1 MSDEPDL
8 VSLLYRADWTRLSLT
23 AEVSVTRDR
32 DLDRSPVD
40 DGPPPRARGGAQFGP
55 WSGPWSAPW
64 SGPWFA
70 PWSASWS
77 GPPRGPAY
85 QERGEQDESWQAP
98 EEGEPERRFG
108 VPFARRRGGHEW
120 ELATE
125 VLGTESSRFTL
136 LIAPGRR
143 YREQG
148 ESYLS
153 GCDGDRSWLAVQE
166 DGGWSVETV
175 GGPES
180 PPAPRLLRPSWLLT
194 GFTLEP
200 GGPASVSGRDALR
213 VVATPRLSIGDRPM
227 AGRRRLD
234 RIEVTVDAELGILL
248 RCEEFIDGK
257 PLRVTE
263 LADVRVGPTPVGNGA
278 QFRPPGGW
286 TSVDDSVPPST
297 PNAPRWEVTK
307 LAAGLAAGGLDVLI
321 KSSPFRPFEKAT
333 REEAEAEMPSSD
345 GPWPADGPPASD
357 DVLRLLHSSPDRWS
371 PGITATLHQW
381 HDVAAMLARIPD
393 GARRVGFGGLGALI
407 DTAGERIGTVHTVLR
422 LRLGGSGQ
430 YRIEPLVYPERTGR
444 PGRPGGHRP
453 ETVICDGERRW
464 RIGEDEVITG
474 PATALPPELANLFDA
489 SWLLEYQ
496 LTGGAEIVTGGRRG
510 YHLDVAFGWPRT
522 WLSYPGEVVAD
533 SELGI
538 LLRCI
543 AFSGSQP
550 VTRYELRDVV
560 TGPSGPDD
568 FRPDIPAGIRVVE
581 EPDDGPPGPVN
592 PVSLIARQAA
602 KEARSAVQSFLGVI
616 RGENA
621 R

>member
-40 DGPPPRARGGAQFGP
+40 NGPPPRAWGGAQFGP
-55 WSGPWSAPW
+55 WSGPWS
-64 SGPWFA
+64 GPWF
-70 PWSASWS
+70 
-77 GPPRGPAY
+77 GPPQGLAH

-136 LIAPGRR
+136 LVAPGRR

-153 GCDGDRSWLAVQE
+153 GCDGDRSWLAVQD

-194 GFTLEP
+194 GFTLGP

-213 VVATPRLSIGDRPM
+213 VVATPRLSIGDWPM
-227 AGRRRLD
+227 AGRHRLD
-234 RIEVTVDAELGILL
+234 RVEVTVDAELGILL
-248 RCEEFIDGK
+248 RCEEFLDGQ

-286 TSVDDSVPPST
+286 ASVEDSVPPST
-297 PNAPRWEVTK
+297 PNGPGWAVTK
-307 LAAGLAAGGLDVLI
+307 LAAGLAAGSLGVLI
-321 KSSPFRPFEKAT
+321 KSSPFRPFETAT

-345 GPWPADGPPASD
+345 GPGPADGPPASD
-357 DVLRLLHSSPDRWS
+357 EVLRLLYSSPDRWS

-393 GARRVGFGGLGALI
+393 GARRVGFGRLGSLI
-407 DTAGERIGTVHTVLR
+407 DAAGERIATVHTVLR

-430 YRIEPLVYPERTGR
+430 YRIEPLVYPEPPGRTR
-444 PGRPGGHRP
+444 RPGGYWP
-453 ETVICDGERRW
+453 ETVICDGVRQW
-464 RIGEDEVITG
+464 RIGEDKVTTG

-496 LTGGAEIVTGGRRG
+496 LTGGAGIVTGGRRG
-510 YHLDVAFGWPRT
+510 YRLGVAFGSPWA
-522 WLSYPGEVVAD
+522 WLCYPGDVVVD
-533 SELGI
+533 TELGI

-543 AFSGSQP
+543 TFSGSQP

-560 TGPSGPDD
+560 TGPSGADD
-568 FRPDIPAGIRVVE
+568 FRADFPAGMRVVE
-581 EPDDGPPGPVN
+581 EEPDDEPPGPVN

-602 KEARSAVQSFLGVI
+602 KEARSAVKSFLGVI
-616 RGENA
+616 RGEDA

>member
-32 DLDRSPVD
+32 DLYRSPSD
-40 DGPPPRARGGAQFGP
+40 DGPPPRAWGGAQ
-55 WSGPWSAPW
+55 SGPWSAPW
-64 SGPWFA
+64 SGR
-70 PWSASWS
+70 
-77 GPPRGPAY
+77 GPRRGPARGSGRRGGRPHE
-85 QERGEQDESWQAP
+85 ERGEPGESWQAP
-98 EEGEPERRFG
+98 EEEEPERRFG
-108 VPFARRRGGHEW
+108 VPLGRRRGGHEW

-136 LIAPGRR
+136 LVAPGRR

-153 GCDGDRSWLAVQE
+153 GCDGDRSWLADQDD

-213 VVATPRLSIGDRPM
+213 VVATPRLSIGDWPM

-234 RIEVTVDAELGILL
+234 RVEVTVDAELGILL
-248 RCEEFIDGK
+248 RCEEFLDGQ

-263 LADVRVGPTPVGNGA
+263 LAGVRVGPTPVGNGA

-286 TSVDDSVPPST
+286 ASVEDSVPPST
-297 PNAPRWEVTK
+297 PNGPGWEVTK
-307 LAAGLAAGGLDVLI
+307 LAAGLAAGSLGALI
-321 KSSPFRPFEKAT
+321 KSSPFRPFETAT

-345 GPWPADGPPASD
+345 GPGPTDGPPASD
-357 DVLRLLHSSPDRWS
+357 EVLRLLHSGPDRWS

-393 GARRVGFGGLGALI
+393 GARRVGFGGLGSLI
-407 DTAGERIGTVHTVLR
+407 DAAGERIATVHTVLR
-422 LRLGGSGQ
+422 LRLDGSGQ
-430 YRIEPLVYPERTGR
+430 YRIEPLVYPER
-444 PGRPGGHRP
+444 PGRPRRPGGYWP

-464 RIGEDEVITG
+464 RIGEDKVTTG

-510 YHLDVAFGWPRT
+510 YRLDVTFGSPWAR
-522 WLSYPGEVVAD
+522 LSYPGEVVVD
-533 SELGI
+533 TELGI

-543 AFSGSQP
+543 TFSGSQP

-568 FRPDIPAGIRVVE
+568 FRADIPAGMRVVE
-581 EPDDGPPGPVN
+581 EEPDGEPPGPVN

-602 KEARSAVQSFLGVI
+602 KEARSAVKSFLGVI
-616 RGENA
+616 RGEDA